1 MDSAFYVTTC
11 WHFCPSKEPCC
22 HWPSFL
28 RLQIRW
34 QGWFCPHHSSTPRE
48 KEMGPR
54 AVCRADHSIAAEPSR
69 QSEVLG
75 LGTWR
80 PSKSI
85 GPCRHSRRLPSGP
98 SCTPTSGAARQLP
111 PSTARG
117 VGAAVGRA
125 RSLPSSRPR
134 RVSSGAQSSAR
145 RWDGG
150 ALLAMAPGLRGL
162 PRRGLWLLL
171 GE

>member
-1 MDSAFYVTTC
+1 MDFAFYVTTC

-98 SCTPTSGAARQLP
+98 SCAPTSGAARQLP
-111 PSTARG
+111 PSTAR
-117 VGAAVGRA
+117 AWEPQWAGRGL
-125 RSLPSSRPR
+125 SLAP
-134 RVSSGAQSSAR
+134 
-145 RWDGG
+145 
-150 ALLAMAPGLRGL
+150 APGASPAGAELGKAL
-162 PRRGLWLLL
+162 GRRGSACHGPGPAGPPAARPLAAA
-171 GE
+171 G